1 MGKRN
6 ARSLRDSLEDLP
18 DASHTKR
25 VHELERQLAQA
36 KSTLAGFKERYTQTE
51 QDLAIARK
59 TVELFTATEGVF
71 TERKSTP
78 PSKEVKGSATAV
90 IVATDW
96 HAEETV
102 DPKTVE
108 GKNEFNLAIAQK
120 RIRRLWD
127 KAILLT
133 ESERH
138 ISRIDECVLACL
150 GDLMGGHI
158 HEELAETNE
167 LTPVEMV
174 AWLQDELATGIRYL
188 KQHGGF
194 KRLRVV
200 CCSGNHGRDTKKQRI
215 STRESHSYEWLVY
228 HNVARELKGQAEFA
242 IAKGILL
249 HADVEGH
256 VIRFTHGDS
265 IKFAGGVGGLTI
277 PATKK
282 VHRWNETHRA
292 YLTFFGHFHQFLP
305 SNLFIACP
313 TLKGYDPFSMWIGAP
328 CESASQLFAV
338 LDRERGL
345 TVAKRIF
352 VE

>member
-1 MGKRN
+1 MGQKLVDA
-6 ARSLRDSLEDLP
+6 AREIPLDSDVRKVRD
-18 DASHTKR
+18 
-25 VHELERQLAQA
+25 LERQLAHA
-36 KSTLAGFKERYTQTE
+36 KSTLTGVKARYAQTE
-51 QDLAIARK
+51 HDLAIAHK
-59 TVELFTATEGVF
+59 TIELFTATDGTF
-71 TERKSTP
+71 TQREQKPPKKKSDGT
-78 PSKEVKGSATAV
+78 ATAI

-96 HAEETV
+96 HAEEVV
-102 DPKTVE
+102 DPATIE
-108 GKNEFNLAIAQK
+108 GKNEFNLSIAKK
-120 RIRRLWD
+120 RIARLWD
-127 KAILLT
+127 KALLLL

-138 ISRIDECVLACL
+138 LSRIDECVLACL

-174 AWLQDELATGIRYL
+174 AWLQDELAAGIRYIQ
-188 KQHGGF
+188 KHGKF

-228 HNVARELKGQAEFA
+228 HNVARELKGLAEFA
-242 IAKGILL
+242 IAKGVLSHIEI
-249 HADVEGH
+249 EGRM
-256 VIRFTHGDS
+256 IRFTHGDS
-265 IKFAGGVGGLTI
+265 IKFGGGIGGLTI

-328 CESASQLFAV
+328 QEDPSQLFSV
-338 LDRERGL
+338 IDSRRGL

-352 VE
+352 VD